1 MVQANKQKC
10 RKHGIEKPN
19 HFNQPLFSVS
29 KVLGTYKY
37 VVFFELLLRIFLSK
51 ILRRFISVNPAKHR
65 RFSSRKPAM
74 FISSLFPLREMRTA
88 TANLALPQASKSAF
102 PTNKGL
108 QAKTADLQH
117 EACRFVASG
126 RFVRRP
132 TMDTEQGY
140 TRSGWR
146 SAVMVPFSIFS
157 LQIRAVLRSP
167 SPDWR
172 SLPWYTA

>member
-1 MVQANKQKC
+1 MAGKAHVVQANRQKC

-108 QAKTADLQH
+108 QAKRQT
-117 EACRFVASG
+117 SNT
-126 RFVRRP
+126 RP
-132 TMDTEQGY
+132 
-140 TRSGWR
+140 
-146 SAVMVPFSIFS
+146 
-157 LQIRAVLRSP
+157 AVLLLPGDLCVAQLWTQSRAI
-167 SPDWR
+167 PDR
-172 SLPWYTA
+172 GGVLR